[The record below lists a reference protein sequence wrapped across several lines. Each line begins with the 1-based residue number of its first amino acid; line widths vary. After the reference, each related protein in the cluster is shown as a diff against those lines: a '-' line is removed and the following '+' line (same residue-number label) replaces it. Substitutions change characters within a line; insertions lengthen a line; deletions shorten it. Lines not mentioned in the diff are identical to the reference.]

1 MKTIMKTKKKE
12 FSLTKKL
19 ALVALGATAA
29 LGVYAIKEYV
39 SPKKTLVVFVPIIEE
54 HGLD

>member
-1 MKTIMKTKKKE
+1 MKTKKKE